1 MNTHELIAQRW
12 VSYAKAN
19 KLRTGTQAYWKAQH
33 AFINGANCLCGD
45 EGLPAIVQIYVMS
58 GRDIADLLDPQTA

>member
-1 MNTHELIAQRW
+1 MKTHELIAQRW

-19 KLRTGTQAYWKAQH
+19 KLRANTQAYWKAQH

-58 GRDIADLLDPQTA
+58 GRDIADLLDPQEV